1 MTPQCTTRTL
11 ADVRIQRVRQRAGLV
26 VVATALMACPGSETA
41 QETASADGGGS
52 GSSGTTTAPTTDP
65 QTMSADAT
73 QSTTDAPTGTSDT
86 TPSTTDGPSDA
97 GTDAPTSTTVGTSD
111 DATADETAS
120 PSTTSVDDG
129 SSSDGGEPGVHHLSN
144 SDQTDCTQPL
154 WCQFNGDVTVPG
166 GDPIEGQE
174 CFVSPVAPPFEL
186 VEMHYIVAVTHTDLE
201 EFSLRIYERDGG
213 PPTDVVVSIPLSSV
227 EATPIEHYFEI
238 DPPVVIDTQEFCVG
252 FAAEEPGL
260 ESAIGM
266 AVDGDS
272 QVAGVSFVRMEGSG
286 DCDIPDWEDA
296 TEHAPPPS
304 GNWCMDATI
313 REM

>member
-1 MTPQCTTRTL
+1 
-11 ADVRIQRVRQRAGLV
+11 
-26 VVATALMACPGSETA
+26 MACPSSDAVEA
-41 QETASADGGGS
+41 TASADGGGS
-52 GSSGTTTAPTTDP
+52 GSSGTTTASTGDP
-65 QTMSADAT
+65 QTMSGDAS
-73 QSTTDAPTGTSDT
+73 QSTTDAPTGTA
-86 TPSTTDGPSDA
+86 STMPGT
-97 GTDAPTSTTVGTSD
+97 TDAPTDGTTDAPTTTMGSSD
-111 DATADETAS
+111 DATAGETSA
-120 PSTTSVDDG
+120 PSSTSVDDG
-129 SSSDGGEPGVHHLSN
+129 SSSDGGDPAVHHLSN
-144 SDQTDCTQPL
+144 SDQTDCSQPL

-186 VEMHYIVAVTHTDLE
+186 IEMHYIVAITHTDLE

-213 PPTDVVVSIPLSSV
+213 PPTDVVVSIPLTSV
-227 EATPIEHYFEI
+227 EATPIEHYFEL

-272 QVAGVSFVRMEGSG
+272 SVPGVSFVRMEGSG

-296 TEHAPPPS
+296 TAHAPPPS